1 MTTTAKRPSRNLVNL
16 VIDMVIF
23 VAFLVALAPHFSGL
37 AIHEW
42 LGVAF
47 GAAITT
53 HLVLHWQWIVQ
64 VTKRFFG
71 KVQWSARLNY
81 VLNALLFIDMTVII
95 FTGLMIFEAVLPT
108 FGLTAVQ
115 GGVWK
120 GLHALSANLSVF
132 LAGLHVALHWQWIV
146 NMTKRFII
154 APLMPRRA
162 LPQPARA
169 ARPALK
175 EEGVLQ

>member
-1 MTTTAKRPSRNLVNL
+1 MIQTAKRPSRNLINL
-16 VIDMVIF
+16 AIDMAIF
-23 VAFLVALAPHFSGL
+23 VAFLVAMAPRFSGL

-53 HLVLHWQWIVQ
+53 HLLLHWQWIMQ

-81 VLNALLFIDMTVII
+81 ALNALLFIDMTVIV
-95 FTGLMIFEAVLPT
+95 FTGLMISEAVLPT
-108 FGLTAVQ
+108 FGLAAMR
-115 GGVWK
+115 GGAWK
-120 GLHALSANLSVF
+120 GLHTLSANLSVF
-132 LAGLHVALHWQWIV
+132 LVGLHVALHWQWIV
-146 NMTKRFII
+146 NMTRRFII

-175 EEGVLQ
+175 EEGVLR

>member
-1 MTTTAKRPSRNLVNL
+1 MTSTTKRPSRNLVNL

-23 VAFLVALAPHFSGL
+23 VAFLVAMAPHFSGM

-42 LGVAF
+42 LGVAL
-47 GAAITT
+47 GATLTT
-53 HLVLHWQWIVQ
+53 HLLLHWQWLVQ

-95 FTGLMIFEAVLPT
+95 FTGLMISEAVLPT
-108 FGLTAVQ
+108 FGLTAMH

-132 LAGLHVALHWQWIV
+132 LVGLHVALHWQWIV

-162 LPQPARA
+162 LPQPVRA